1 MHRCAEDL
9 LPRIADK
16 DLCAVSGSFKCFLTI
31 LEWRTRKEE
40 KRLYKTHKETYLNSN
55 TVSV

>member
-31 LEWRTRKEE
+31 LEWRTRKEGE
-40 KRLYKTHKETYLNSN
+40 KVIQN
-55 TVSV
+55 TQRYIS